1 MESDPLLRSI
11 RIFRFSGWFIGLWGV
26 LLLASDLFT
35 ADRTSTASGVAFVL
49 IGIATQIYARR
60 REAKIPQTTMPAD
73 PATDPAA
80 DPAAEAGADPAP
92 PSEPEAN

>member
-1 MESDPLLRSI
+1 MDAMESDPLLRSI

-35 ADRTSTASGVAFVL
+35 AGRTSTASGVAFVL
-49 IGIATQIYARR
+49 IGIATQLYARR
-60 REAKIPQTTMPAD
+60 REAKIPQTTMPGD
-73 PATDPAA
+73 PAG

>member
-60 REAKIPQTTMPAD
+60 REAKIPQTTMPG
-73 PATDPAA
+73 DPAA